1 MEATKTKETASA
13 QLSRLRQEQGPLTPE
28 QQKAVEAKAEEA
40 RRQIDRAVT
49 EVAVSQA
56 EKENTN
62 VFDICARYLP
72 AVSIVKDKDAGGR
85 RVVRVTLQPR
95 NAAAVDNGTN
105 QRAKRRREA
114 KMASKIEFKKNG

>member
-1 MEATKTKETASA
+1 MEATKKETASA
-13 QLSRLRQEQGPLTPE
+13 QLDRLRQEQGPLTPE
-28 QQKAVEAKAEEA
+28 QQKAIEAKADEA

-49 EVAVSQA
+49 EVVVQQA

-72 AVSIVKDKDAGGR
+72 AVSIVKDKDAGGH

-95 NAAAVDNGTN
+95 KASAVDNGTN

-114 KMASKIEFKKNG
+114 KMARKIEFKKNG